1 MRHKQMYEHI
11 FLEEKP
17 KICDNANSLYV
28 SINLLASQSVT

>member
-28 SINLLASQSVT
+28 HL